1 MDCVCCI
8 CRNSLNHEIS
18 RTGCGHLFHS
28 SCLASWVRIE
38 HPSCHCCPLCR
49 ASMGD
54 AFENE
59 LLEHTDIR
67 SMVVKLRHDLICL
80 LDKDRLR
87 IDKLEQTLSFDP
99 NTIPPSPIHS
109 TAFPEGVVTRSVSRA
124 GATSSQSLSIATSDI
139 RRRSQRSLLSAR
151 WGAFVRHTA
160 NFHPG
165 VHSSEIRRLAGV
177 AWQQMTEDERRVFQL

>member
-1 MDCVCCI
+1 
-8 CRNSLNHEIS
+8 
-18 RTGCGHLFHS
+18 
-28 SCLASWVRIE
+28 
-38 HPSCHCCPLCR
+38 
-49 ASMGD
+49 MGD

-109 TAFPEGVVTRSVSRA
+109 TAFPEGVVTRSASRA
-124 GATSSQSLSIATSDI
+124 GATSSQSLSIATSGYLSII